1 MRTCARCGDYMCQ
14 ACVSQAR
21 PELCPACIERVG
33 PGRFPFTRDNYST
46 SGLFNYAVTVWRQ
59 NWGRLVLS
67 TLAFLVSVYAPALVL
82 DRVVNTPDDPMQW
95 SEITRRELLFLGI
108 SQLLLVVLDTAATL
122 VLSGYVLDLLLG
134 RSGALSERFARL
146 RALPSQLLAL
156 LLVYAGGAL
165 LVGLGYVVFQ
175 LSGGLD
181 ELPRSALI
189 TGLLALFAV
198 PILGYLLLGLVFLT
212 FELAYTP
219 RVSPIAAL
227 RSSWT
232 IVDSKRASVA
242 LVVTASTFLT
252 LLGLAGCFV
261 GVLFTLPLG
270 MLWSG
275 ALFLALKQRG

>member
-1 MRTCARCGDYMCQ
+1 
-14 ACVSQAR
+14 
-21 PELCPACIERVG
+21 VG
-33 PGRFPFTRDNYST
+33 PGRFPFTRDNYSA
-46 SGLFNYAVTVWRQ
+46 SALFNYAVTVWRQ

-67 TLAFLVSVYAPALVL
+67 TLAFLVSVYAPAVVL
-82 DRVVNTPDDPMQW
+82 DRLVNTPDDPMQW
-95 SEITRRELLFLGI
+95 SEISRRELLFLGV
-108 SQLLLVVLDTAATL
+108 SQVLLVIQDTAATL
-122 VLSGYVLDLLLG
+122 VLSGYALDLLQG
-134 RSGALSERFARL
+134 RSGGLGLRLARL

-165 LVGLGYVVFQ
+165 LIGVGYAVFQ

-198 PILGYLLLGLVFLT
+198 PVLGYLLLGLVFLT
-212 FELAYTP
+212 FELALTP
-219 RVSPIAAL
+219 KLSPIAAL
-227 RSSWT
+227 QSSWKL
-232 IVDSKRASVA
+232 VDSKRASVA

-252 LLGLAGCFV
+252 VLGLTGCLV